1 MTTDWADKSAP
12 PGSPQVYNWVQH
24 FYGHFNHNG
33 LGRFGDAVT
42 KAIYDC
48 DDPVSSACGATVYY
62 SNCKTG
68 RHTSIRCASCGA
80 GCRIN
85 YCEEQFSEFQRYLD
99 ARKRNLNTDGPDYSI
114 SRTFEGHMR
123 DFAEFLQLKSRTG
136 FEITDDIEA
145 SCY

>member
-1 MTTDWADKSAP
+1 MKDGFAVETSAP
-12 PGSPQVYNWVQH
+12 TSSPVGPSDAASVGKGSM
-24 FYGHFNHNG
+24 
-33 LGRFGDAVT
+33 
-42 KAIYDC
+42 AINDC

-62 SNCKTG
+62 SNCRTG

-85 YCEEQFSEFQRYLD
+85 YCEEQFTEFHQYLD
-99 ARKRNLNTDGPDYSI
+99 ARKRNLNTDGPEYSI
-114 SRTFEGHMR
+114 SRTFEGQMR